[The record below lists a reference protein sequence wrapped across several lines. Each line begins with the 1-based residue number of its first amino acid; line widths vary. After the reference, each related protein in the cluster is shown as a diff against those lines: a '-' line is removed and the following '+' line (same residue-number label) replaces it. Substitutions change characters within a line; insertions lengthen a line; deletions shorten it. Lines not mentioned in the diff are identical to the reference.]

1 MVITMYNNDRSSL
14 TPERYFLSLMYYGI
28 SLYEERQF
36 RRAEDMFK
44 SAMQAKNAVIK
55 IKSSFGS
62 VYDVGL
68 DPFPDAD
75 IRLRRAQCLEA
86 TREIPEAI
94 SLLQGIPLKQ
104 RTVKMNMLL
113 AKLLQHKDYDI
124 AAIAPLK
131 AVLKECPLNMEAIKG
146 LIALGVKAPEIN
158 SILAET
164 KLVSQC
170 TDWLSNY
177 INAYQHMFACR
188 FTEAIASLQAIGS
201 KPGIGDNECFLVL
214 IGQCYHYIGN
224 HDTALYYLMRA
235 HNNNPYLIDGL
246 MTLAS
251 LYAIKN
257 RLDDLEKLTMPAIA
271 PSEYTAEYWFVL
283 AQHLFS
289 QGKHDKAAFFADKS
303 CHMRPKNAEANLL
316 KGKIQIKT
324 SKLKIAFNANSARKK
339 PR

>member
-1 MVITMYNNDRSSL
+1 MITMYNNDRSSL
-14 TPERYFLSLMYYGI
+14 TPEQYFLSLMYYGI

-36 RRAEDMFK
+36 RRADDMLRH
-44 SAMQAKNAVIK
+44 AMQAKNAVIK

-62 VYDVGL
+62 VYDVGS

-86 TREIPEAI
+86 TREMPEAV
-94 SLLQGIPLKQ
+94 SLLQAIPIKQ

-113 AKLLQHKDYDI
+113 AKLIQHSGYDKS
-124 AAIAPLK
+124 AIAPLK

-146 LIALGVKAPEIN
+146 LLALGVKPAEIN
-158 SILAET
+158 ALIADADLPA
-164 KLVSQC
+164 QC
-170 TDWLSNY
+170 TDWLANY
-177 INAYQHMFACR
+177 IAAYANMYTCR
-188 FTEAIASLQAIGS
+188 FTEAIESLQAIES
-201 KPGIGDNECFLVL
+201 KPGIGDNEGILVL

-235 HNNNPYLIDGL
+235 HNNNAYLIDGL

-257 RLDDLEKLTMPAIA
+257 RLDDLEKLTMPAIG

-283 AQHLFS
+283 AQHLFA
-289 QGKHDKAAFFADKS
+289 QGKHDKAAFFVEKS
-303 CHMRPKNAEANLL
+303 CIMRPKNAEANLL
-316 KGKIQIKT
+316 KGEW
-324 SKLKIAFNANSARKK
+324 
-339 PR
+339 